1 MTNEVLLDAS
11 RRDRIGIDEGIF
23 CEGKSVAQI
32 SAILSNGLEKGRSLF
47 LTRLGEAQFE
57 MLEEKYKAVMDY
69 DDVSRTA
76 FVGST
81 SEPTGDAKIV
91 IVSAGTSDVP
101 VAKEARRTLQYH
113 GVAVDEIYDV
123 GVAGLWRLKERIPQ
137 IARYSV
143 VIVVAGMD
151 AALPTV
157 LGGLVPGVIVGVPT
171 SVGYGASRAGET
183 ALSAMLA
190 SCAPGLAVTN
200 IDNGFGAGCIALRAL
215 ALMEGL
221 KPFVETD

>member
-1 MTNEVLLDAS
+1 M
-11 RRDRIGIDEGIF
+11 
-23 CEGKSVAQI
+23 
-32 SAILSNGLEKGRSLF
+32 
-47 LTRLGEAQFE
+47 
-57 MLEEKYKAVMDY
+57 
-69 DDVSRTA
+69 
-76 FVGST
+76 
-81 SEPTGDAKIV
+81 
-91 IVSAGTSDVP
+91 P

-123 GVAGLWRLKERIPQ
+123 GVAGLWLLKERIPQ

-221 KPFVETD
+221 KPFVEMD